1 MKEFIDRYK
10 TGFQSQDWIKT
21 GLLSS
26 LAPDQEPQV
35 IELFEKAMDYILK
48 NEGDSKN
55 EYILPIIR
63 KVYVDIVT
71 CRWSNDQN
79 KLLLYHLINVNDLL
93 KHFYSLYES
102 VMPSFYEFKYI
113 DGEAELCQMI
123 TRDYVNKL
131 SEEFLKNKS
140 DEQILSNLIQLS
152 RNEKINTVLNNS
164 NS

>member
-26 LAPDQEPQV
+26 LAPEQEPQV

-63 KVYVDIVT
+63 RVYVDIVT

-93 KHFYSLYES
+93 EHFESLYKTIL
-102 VMPSFYEFKYI
+102 PSFYEFKYI
-113 DGEAELCQMI
+113 DAEAEFCQLT
-123 TRDYVNKL
+123 TRDYVSKI
-131 SEEFLKNKS
+131 SEFFKNKS
-140 DEQILSNLIQLS
+140 EEQILSKLIQLS
-152 RNEKINTVLNNS
+152 RNEKINTILINS

>member
-10 TGFQSQDWIKT
+10 TGFQSQDWNKT

-26 LAPDQEPQV
+26 LATDQEPQV

-55 EYILPIIR
+55 TYILPIIR
-63 KVYVDIVT
+63 RVYVDIVT

-93 KHFYSLYES
+93 EHFETLYKTTL
-102 VMPSFYEFKYI
+102 PSFYGFKYI
-113 DGEAELCQMI
+113 DAEAEFCHLT
-123 TRDYVNKL
+123 TRDYVGKV
-131 SEEFLKNKS
+131 SDFFKNKS
-140 DEQILSNLIQLS
+140 EEQILSNLIQLS
-152 RNEKINTVLNNS
+152 REKKLDKIL
-164 NS
+164 

>member
-10 TGFQSQDWIKT
+10 TGFQIQDWNKT

-63 KVYVDIVT
+63 RVYVDIVT

-79 KLLLYHLINVNDLL
+79 KLLLYHLINVDDLL
-93 KHFYSLYES
+93 EHFESLYKS
-102 VMPSFYEFKYI
+102 TLPSFYGFKYI
-113 DGEAELCQMI
+113 DGESEFCHLI
-123 TRDYVNKL
+123 TRDYVGKV
-131 SEEFLKNKS
+131 SEFFKNKS